1 MTIQLADLA
10 ASAAANGVVDLI
22 DGGTGAGSIELWSG
36 AMPGDTTTA
45 PGGDLLCSIDYD
57 DPAFGSASAGVATA
71 NGTPLSGTGTAAA
84 GTGTEIGFYR
94 INDGDGTTIWQ
105 NDTVATSGS
114 TGLVLNTTSVSEGV
128 DVEITAHT
136 YTQPTT

>member
-1 MTIQLADLA
+1 MTTQLADLA
-10 ASAAANGVVDLI
+10 ASAAADGVVDLI

-36 AMPGDTTTA
+36 AMPADTTTA
-45 PGGDLLCSIDYD
+45 PGGDLLCEIDYA
-57 DPAFGSASAGVATA
+57 DPAFGAAAAGVATA

-84 GTGTEIGFYR
+84 GAGTEIGFYR

-128 DVEITAHT
+128 TVEVSSHT
-136 YTQPTT
+136 YTQPTS